1 MEMVPIS
8 VVEKWYLRLIL
19 LNMSPI
25 SFKDAKKFEGR
36 EYKTF
41 QITAIAA
48 NLVKDNNE
56 AITAFTWAM
65 EHSTPAELRNLF
77 SILTIQ
83 GFPTI
88 NIYNDE
94 ICQIKLMEDF
104 LINHGLSGKQR

>member
-1 MEMVPIS
+1 
-8 VVEKWYLRLIL
+8 
-19 LNMSPI
+19 
-25 SFKDAKKFEGR
+25 
-36 EYKTF
+36 
-41 QITAIAA
+41 
-48 NLVKDNNE
+48 
-56 AITAFTWAM
+56 M

-104 LINHGLSGKQR
+104 HYRENRGKYKILR